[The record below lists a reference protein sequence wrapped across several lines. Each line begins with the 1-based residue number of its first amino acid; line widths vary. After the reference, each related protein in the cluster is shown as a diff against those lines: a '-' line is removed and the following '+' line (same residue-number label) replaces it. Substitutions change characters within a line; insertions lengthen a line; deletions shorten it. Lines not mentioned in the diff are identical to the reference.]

1 MMVYIL
7 CVDGSSGAEKL
18 HLVRERASAMQS
30 ERETPNGHRGNC
42 RLLLALIWILWSTE
56 ASWNISVIAKIC
68 LIICLVFNKHVF
80 LVFHCNLHPSVYYK
94 VHSLI
99 LQHLYVSPVAVECQG
114 SVFLEY
120 RCCLLLPLAEG
131 SSCAAL
137 LGNQAASS
145 RAVEL
150 HFPATGHRLI
160 FLLLLPSP
168 LIPHH

>member
-7 CVDGSSGAEKL
+7 CVDGSSGAEEL
-18 HLVRERASAMQS
+18 HLVRERASAMRS
-30 ERETPNGHRGNC
+30 GRETPNGHRGNC
-42 RLLLALIWILWSTE
+42 MLILALIRILWRTE
-56 ASWNISVIAKIC
+56 ASWNIGVIC
-68 LIICLVFNKHVF
+68 RIICFVFNNCVF
-80 LVFHCNLHPSVYYK
+80 LCIIVTSTAVAAI
-94 VHSLI
+94 HSPI

-114 SVFLEY
+114 NVFLQY
-120 RCCLLLPLAEG
+120 GCCLLLPLAEG

-137 LGNQAASS
+137 LGNQAA
-145 RAVEL
+145 RAVDL